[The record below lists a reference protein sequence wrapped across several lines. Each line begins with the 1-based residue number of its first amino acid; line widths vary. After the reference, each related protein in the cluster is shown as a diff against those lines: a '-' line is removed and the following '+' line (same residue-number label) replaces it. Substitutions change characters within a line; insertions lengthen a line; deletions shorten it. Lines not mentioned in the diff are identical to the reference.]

1 MQPFIRHCVECTKCL
16 TRYLIGFSP
25 YGNGS
30 YLVRD
35 RGRPT
40 EEYILYCSCASPF
53 ASSRWREEEIEP
65 YAVPKT
71 AHRRGYGS
79 SQEIVSISHK
89 SRKAGSLNRTISRC
103 LAK

>member
-1 MQPFIRHCVECTKCL
+1 MQPFIRHCVECKKCL
-16 TRYLIGFSP
+16 TRYVIGFSP

-40 EEYILYCSCASPF
+40 EEYILYCSCANPF
-53 ASSRWREEEIEP
+53 APSQWREEEIEV
-65 YAVPKT
+65 YAVSKA

-79 SQEIVSISHK
+79 NKEVVSK
-89 SRKAGSLNRTISRC
+89 SRKAGSLNRVISRC
-103 LAK
+103 LAR